1 MDYQNRH
8 FNLLNQDLLSESCTT
23 DYYNGQNGSGIFG
36 LFYLKAFGY
45 SLTRIFCI

>member
-8 FNLLNQDLLSESCTT
+8 FHLFNQDLLPQSCTT
-23 DYYNGQNGSGIFG
+23 DYYNGQNESEIYG

-45 SLTRIFCI
+45 CLTGIFRI